1 MSIHLYTLC
10 WNEMD
15 ILPFVIDY
23 WKLLPITKAV
33 VYDNGS
39 TDGSIEYL
47 KQFNW
52 IEVRHFDTEGQN
64 DVVQRQIKSEAWKES
79 RGKCDYVIVCDM
91 DEMIYC
97 PNIEDELWYMKTNG
111 YNVMGM
117 PWYAMC
123 FDVRPTYEKGKL
135 LHTQGDKF
143 YKQYIN
149 HDKRWSHLGKFMLFD
164 PNVID
169 DMGYS
174 VGCHYSSP
182 RPYLKL
188 YETNKAFAIHVNKGL
203 SEDYFVERRKKMGN
217 NLSITNKM
225 GGMCYEY
232 NYPEEKS
239 REEYRK
245 YQSQSVDVNTIC
257 LN

>member
-111 YNVMGM
+111 YNVMGN
-117 PWYAMC
+117 AL
-123 FDVRPTYEKGKL
+123 VR
-135 LHTQGDKF
+135 
-143 YKQYIN
+143 
-149 HDKRWSHLGKFMLFD
+149 
-164 PNVID
+164 NV
-169 DMGYS
+169 
-174 VGCHYSSP
+174 
-182 RPYLKL
+182 L
-188 YETNKAFAIHVNKGL
+188 
-203 SEDYFVERRKKMGN
+203 
-217 NLSITNKM
+217 
-225 GGMCYEY
+225 
-232 NYPEEKS
+232 
-239 REEYRK
+239 
-245 YQSQSVDVNTIC
+245 
-257 LN
+257 